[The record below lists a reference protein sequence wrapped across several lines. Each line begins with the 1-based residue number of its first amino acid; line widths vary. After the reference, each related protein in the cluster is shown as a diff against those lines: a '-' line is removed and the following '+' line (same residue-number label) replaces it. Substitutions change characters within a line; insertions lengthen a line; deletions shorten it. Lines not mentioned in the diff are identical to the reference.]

1 MPTHR
6 QKEPIGRLDVVQN
19 DVEDPL
25 AAIVSGRCYYDPK
38 ATFAASKGARMAPIY
53 S

>member
-1 MPTHR
+1 MIVR
-6 QKEPIGRLDVVQN
+6 DSFLNEN
-19 DVEDPL
+19 PL

-38 ATFAASKGARMAPIY
+38 ATFAASKGARIAPIN